1 MSTPRLFLSRRD
13 LRSPEIA
20 AARTRQVISE
30 WESVRVKTALG
41 THFRHSSRVELV
53 RPWWMP
59 AALYRWLLRS
69 IVVETQ
75 AEEKVRS

>member
-1 MSTPRLFLSRRD
+1 MSTPRIYLGARD
-13 LRSPEIA
+13 LATPEKA
-20 AARTRQVISE
+20 AARTREVIAD

-41 THFRHSSRVELV
+41 THFRYTSRVELV

-59 AALYRWLLRS
+59 AWLYGRLMRS
-69 IVVETQ
+69 IVVENQ